1 MNLKKNFV
9 RFICL
14 TLVMCIFLPLISCK
28 KDGPSA
34 ETNNNDDEN
43 KIYTTNAKNNELAAY
58 GNYVFFE
65 WGTVYRYNRK
75 TEKLTIACRDV
86 ECNGKCPLDSC
97 SMITFTGVH
106 DGKLYFC
113 GVQWGTENFL
123 IAYQDILSGDVTVLK
138 TMGRIEGSGSLTMF
152 LEGEYLYYERMILK
166 DGGDE
171 TKPEDYEMYIC
182 RISLDGKKDEV
193 FIKCGEKDGMS
204 LVYGG
209 KLIMAYKGD
218 LYSID
223 IETKEESL
231 FFDCEA
237 YDTLK
242 LASRLI
248 CINGKVYF
256 SAYSEYPYIPEIT
269 GGEVSL
275 KILYSVDVNTG
286 EVKKVLEEP
295 IVYFCVSD
303 DAIYYVPF
311 KYSVLYM
318 PEDYEN
324 NKEDLK
330 TWTQDNTVYACDF
343 DGKNIRAVYAN
354 DQISYSSRFCV
365 FDGILYS
372 FTSMYNEEEYSYGS
386 KVSFTVIDLETGELT
401 IVKKSE

>member
-1 MNLKKNFV
+1 MLN
-9 RFICL
+9 
-14 TLVMCIFLPLISCK
+14 TP
-28 KDGPSA
+28 
-34 ETNNNDDEN
+34 
-43 KIYTTNAKNNELAAY
+43 
-58 GNYVFFE
+58 
-65 WGTVYRYNRK
+65 
-75 TEKLTIACRDV
+75 
-86 ECNGKCPLDSC
+86 
-97 SMITFTGVH
+97 
-106 DGKLYFC
+106 
-113 GVQWGTENFL
+113 
-123 IAYQDILSGDVTVLK
+123 
-138 TMGRIEGSGSLTMF
+138 
-152 LEGEYLYYERMILK
+152 
-166 DGGDE
+166 
-171 TKPEDYEMYIC
+171 
-182 RISLDGKKDEV
+182 ISLDGKKDEV

-324 NKEDLK
+324 NKDDLK

-343 DGKNIRAVYAN
+343 DGKNIRAVYTN
-354 DQISYSSRFCV
+354 DKISYSSRFCV

-372 FTSMYNEEEYSYGS
+372 FTSMYNEEEYSYGN